1 MKKKIMEY
9 EDFPEEVLAFEGDF
23 RGGREWQLMTVVGS

>member
-23 RGGREWQLMTVVGS
+23 RGGASGS

>member
-9 EDFPEEVLAFEGDF
+9 EDFPEEVLAFEGDS
-23 RGGREWQLMTVVGS
+23 RGGASGS